1 MLAPRFAPE
10 RRDVAIE
17 AHWQNSTARRKSRWG
32 RGRPLGQE
40 EMERGRQNLAQQT
53 QPACEKAAEKEGEK
67 ETEKEAGEVAVE
79 VAADELKAEERR
91 AAFR

>member
-1 MLAPRFAPE
+1 
-10 RRDVAIE
+10 VAIE
-17 AHWQNSTARRKSRWG
+17 AHWQNSTARRESRLG

-67 ETEKEAGEVAVE
+67 EAEKEVGEVADE
-79 VAADELKAEERR
+79 VASDGLKAEERP
-91 AAFR
+91 AALR

>member
-1 MLAPRFAPE
+1 
-10 RRDVAIE
+10 VAIE